1 MLRADATGSDVRPR
15 YDYVE
20 GIRALACLTVVLNHA
35 VAEAFPILYRV
46 EIPSVLSILQ
56 LWFAFG
62 HHAVT
67 AFIVVS
73 GFCLGLPLAGGDFEK
88 PVAFRQFMARRLARI
103 VPPYYAALV
112 ISILICF
119 TMFKYPAGMHF
130 DFSAHPRPSD
140 IAAHFLLI
148 QNVFGTGQINYSLW
162 SIATELQIYMLFP
175 ILVALM
181 RKRFGWIAAAGIA
194 LAAYGVSYL
203 VMDTRLD
210 RAAIHFVGA
219 FIFGM
224 AASWVAKS
232 GHQVAQRLRAVAVWP
247 FVFLG
252 GLGGVAFWTQAIPY
266 AKYQTVQLAQDAIVM
281 VAIAALLI
289 ACTTAKSPLRRV
301 LELKPLV
308 WVGERSYSLY
318 LLHVPIQAAL
328 LKIAISTL
336 DLTHTERLVF
346 SLTVG
351 FGILLGLT
359 WVFHRVVEI
368 PAMALSRGLR
378 THPAL
383 EKA

>member
-73 GFCLGLPLAGGDFEK
+73 GFCLGLPLAGGDFAK
-88 PVAFRQFMARRLARI
+88 PVAFRQFMARRIARI

-224 AASWVAKS
+224 AASWIAKS
-232 GHQVAQRLRAVAVWP
+232 GHQVAQRLRSVAVWP

-252 GLGGVAFWTQAIPY
+252 GLGGVAFWTHAIPY
-266 AKYQTVQLAQDAIVM
+266 AKYQTVQMAQDAIVM

-308 WVGERSYSLY
+308 WIGERSYSLY

-328 LKIAISTL
+328 LKVAISTL
-336 DLTHTERLVF
+336 DLTHTERLIF
-346 SLTVG
+346 SLTFG

-359 WVFHRVVEI
+359 LAFHSVVEI
-368 PAMALSRGLR
+368 PAMALSRRLSQLKQA
-378 THPAL
+378 TS
-383 EKA
+383 

>member
-1 MLRADATGSDVRPR
+1 MQVDAKRLDERSR
-15 YDYVE
+15 YNYVE
-20 GIRALACLTVVLNHA
+20 GLRALACLTVVLNHA
-35 VAEAFPILYRV
+35 VAEAFPVLYRV
-46 EIPSVLSILQ
+46 EIPPMLSLLQ

-73 GFCLGLPLAGGDFEK
+73 GFCLGLPLAAGDFAK
-88 PVAFRQFMARRLARI
+88 PVAFGQFMARRIARI

-112 ISILICF
+112 ISILVCF

-175 ILVALM
+175 VLVALI
-181 RKRFGWIAAAGIA
+181 RKRHGWIAAATIA
-194 LAAYGVSYL
+194 AAAYGISYL
-203 VMDTRLD
+203 VRDSRLD
-210 RAAIHFVGA
+210 RAAIHFIGA

-224 AASWVAKS
+224 AASWVTKS
-232 GHQVAQRLRAVAVWP
+232 EHPVAQRLRMFAGWP
-247 FVFLG
+247 FVCLL
-252 GLGGVAFWTQAIPY
+252 GLGGIVVWTKILPFDQYQAF
-266 AKYQTVQLAQDAIVM
+266 QLPQDAVVM
-281 VAIAALLI
+281 VAISSLLI
-289 ACTTAKSPLRRV
+289 ACANVKSAFRTV
-301 LELKPLV
+301 LEFKPLV
-308 WVGERSYSLY
+308 WIGERSYSLY

-328 LKIAISTL
+328 LKVAVSTL
-336 DLTHTERLVF
+336 DLTHTERLIF
-346 SLTVG
+346 SITVG

-368 PAMALSRGLR
+368 PAMALSRR
-378 THPAL
+378 VSQPKQATA
-383 EKA
+383 

>member
-1 MLRADATGSDVRPR
+1 
-15 YDYVE
+15 
-20 GIRALACLTVVLNHA
+20 
-35 VAEAFPILYRV
+35 
-46 EIPSVLSILQ
+46 
-56 LWFAFG
+56 
-62 HHAVT
+62 
-67 AFIVVS
+67 
-73 GFCLGLPLAGGDFEK
+73 
-88 PVAFRQFMARRLARI
+88 
-103 VPPYYAALV
+103 
-112 ISILICF
+112 
-119 TMFKYPAGMHF
+119 MHF

-175 ILVALM
+175 LLVALV
-181 RKRFGWIAAAGIA
+181 RKRFGWIAAAVIA

-219 FIFGM
+219 FILGM
-224 AASWVAKS
+224 AASWVSES
-232 GHQVAQRLRAVAVWP
+232 GHQVAQRLRAVTLWP

-252 GLGGVAFWTQAIPY
+252 SLGGVAFWTQATPY
-266 AKYQTVQLAQDAIVM
+266 AKYQTVQLAQDSIVM

-328 LKIAISTL
+328 LKVAISML

-351 FGILLGLT
+351 FGILVGLT

-368 PAMALSRGLR
+368 PAMALSRGLGKR
-378 THPAL
+378 HTGGL
-383 EKA
+383 K

>member
-1 MLRADATGSDVRPR
+1 LRAEVTGSDVRPR

-35 VAEAFPILYRV
+35 VAEAFPVLYRV
-46 EIPSVLSILQ
+46 EIPSMLSILQ

-73 GFCLGLPLAGGDFEK
+73 GFCLGLPLAGGDFAK
-88 PVAFRQFMARRLARI
+88 PVAFGQFMARRIARI

-112 ISILICF
+112 MSLLVCY
-119 TMFKYPAGMHF
+119 TMFKFPSGMHF

-175 ILVALM
+175 VLVALV
-181 RKRFGWIAAAGIA
+181 RNRYGWIGAAAIA
-194 LAAYGVSYL
+194 VAAYGISYFAA
-203 VMDTRLD
+203 DSRLD

-224 AASWVAKS
+224 GASWITKS
-232 GHQVAQRLRAVAVWP
+232 GHHNAEKLRQFAGWP
-247 FVFLG
+247 IVFLG
-252 GLGGVAFWTQAIPY
+252 GFASVALWTKALPF
-266 AKYQTVQLAQDAIVM
+266 AKFETVRLSQDAIVM

-289 ACTTAKSPLRRV
+289 ACTTVKSPLRRV

-308 WVGERSYSLY
+308 WIGERSYSLY

-328 LKIAISTL
+328 LKVAITTL
-336 DLTHTERLVF
+336 DLTHTERLIF

-351 FGILLGLT
+351 FGILIGLT

-368 PAMALSRGLR
+368 PAMALSRGLGKR
-378 THPAL
+378 ARCVN
-383 EKA
+383 A

>member
-1 MLRADATGSDVRPR
+1 MQADANVAVPRPR
-15 YDYVE
+15 YKYVE

-35 VAEAFPILYRV
+35 VAEAYPVLYHV
-46 EIPSVLSILQ
+46 DIPPMLSFLR

-73 GFCLGLPLAGGDFEK
+73 GFCLGLPLAAGDFSK
-88 PVAFRQFMARRLARI
+88 PVAFGQFMARRIARI

-112 ISILICF
+112 MSLLVCF

-162 SIATELQIYMLFP
+162 SIATELHIYMLFP
-175 ILVALM
+175 FLVAML
-181 RKRFGWIAAAGIA
+181 RKRNGWIAAAAIA
-194 LAAYGVSYL
+194 VAAYGISYL

-210 RAAIHFVGA
+210 RAAVHFVGA
-219 FIFGM
+219 FICGI
-224 AASWVAKS
+224 AASWVTRSEHPVAK
-232 GHQVAQRLRAVAVWP
+232 RLRTFSGWPLVA
-247 FVFLG
+247 LG
-252 GLGGVAFWTQAIPY
+252 GLAGIVFWTNSLPFAQYQAF
-266 AKYQTVQLAQDAIVM
+266 QLAQDAVVM
-281 VAIAALLI
+281 LAITALLI
-289 ACTTAKSPLRRV
+289 ACTKVKSPLRLL
-301 LELKPLV
+301 LEAKPLV
-308 WVGERSYSLY
+308 WIGERSYSLY

-328 LKIAISTL
+328 LKVAISTL

-346 SLTVG
+346 SLTFG
-351 FGILLGLT
+351 LGILFGLT

-368 PAMALSRGLR
+368 PAMNLSRRVSQLKQV
-378 THPAL
+378 A
-383 EKA
+383 A